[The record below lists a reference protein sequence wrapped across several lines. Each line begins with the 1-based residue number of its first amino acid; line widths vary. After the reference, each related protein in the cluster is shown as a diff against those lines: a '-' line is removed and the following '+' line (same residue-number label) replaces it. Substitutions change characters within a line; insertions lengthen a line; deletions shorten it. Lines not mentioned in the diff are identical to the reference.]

1 MADERWHVHCKDKQ
15 NEKLNHSLGLGFV
28 RSKPQMRKTGLAT
41 ETAFYLQLGSVM
53 TDKNA
58 RSHSFISPPATPSA
72 LPSLLPLHPPEE
84 N

>member
-41 ETAFYLQLGSVM
+41 ETAFYLQLDSVM
-53 TDKNA
+53 TE
-58 RSHSFISPPATPSA
+58 RSLTFLHLTTSDPFCTPFSPTSPSSRGE
-72 LPSLLPLHPPEE
+72 LT
-84 N
+84 